1 MTVGCRCGASTQP
14 VAEAPSNADQASE
27 LNTIRQEESPAAAE
41 ASVVDQQDCQKVE
54 WAKDLPEGAFDEY
67 ESRGS
72 VIPEGEHRAI
82 RVPQLHSLAVSVQ
95 QLLKI
100 RDLVDDYSKSTIS
113 WPTMNL

>member
-1 MTVGCRCGASTQP
+1 MGCRCGASTQP

-27 LNTIRQEESPAAAE
+27 LNAIRQEESPAAAE
-41 ASVVDQQDCQKVE
+41 ASVAEQQDCQKVE

-82 RVPQLHSLAVSVQ
+82 RVPQLLLLAVLVQ

-100 RDLVDDYSKSTIS
+100 RKLVDDYSKSTIS